1 MCPSPVSL
9 ENPYKWKISLQS
21 TVQHTSPCVPPLSLW
36 KILTNGKYPYNQP
49 CNVLLRVSLPCPSGK
64 SLQMENILTLNRA
77 IYTSPCV
84 PPLSLWKILT
94 NGKYPYNQPCNVLL
108 RVSLPCLS
116 GKSLQMENILTLNR
130 AIYLSVCPSPAAVS
144 LENPYKWKISL
155 QSTMQCISPCVPPL
169 SVWKILTN
177 GKYPY
182 NQPCNVFLRVSLP
195 CPSGKS
201 LQMEN
206 FLTINRAMYFSVC
219 PSPVRL
225 ENPYKW
231 KISLQ
236 STVQCTSPCVPP
248 LSVWKIL
255 TNGKYPYNQP
265 CNVLLRV
272 SLPCPSG
279 KSLQM
284 ENILTLNR
292 AIYLSVCPSPVRLEN
307 PYKWK
312 ISLQSTVQCTSP
324 CVPPLSVWKILTN
337 GKYPY
342 TKPCNIPLRVSLPC
356 LSGKSLQMENIL
368 TINHAMYFSVCP
380 SPVRLENPY
389 KWKISLQSTV
399 QCTSPCVPP
408 LSVWKIL
415 TNGKYPY
422 TKPCNIPLR
431 VSLPCLSGK
440 SLQMENILTLNRA
453 TYLSV
458 CPSPV
463 SLENPYKWKI
473 SLQSTVQCISPCV
486 PPLSVWKILTN
497 GKYPYNHNIP
507 LCVSLPCLSGKSLQ
521 MENILT
527 INRATYLSVCPSP
540 VSLENPYKWKI
551 SLQPQYT
558 SLCVPPLSLWKILT
572 NGKYPYN
579 QPCNIPLRV
588 SLPCLSGKSLQME
601 NILTTNRAT

>member
-1 MCPSPVSL
+1 MLPVCGQCQIILDVINDSAMIMTL
-9 ENPYKWKISLQS
+9 ISIQIAISEFLSETYKWKISLQP
-21 TVQHTSPCVPPLSLW
+21 QHNTSPCVPPLSLW
-36 KILTNGKYPYNQP
+36 KILTNGKYPYTKP
-49 CNVLLRVSLPCPSGK
+49 CNVP
-64 SLQMENILTLNRA
+64 
-77 IYTSPCV
+77 
-84 PPLSLWKILT
+84 
-94 NGKYPYNQPCNVLL
+94 L

-130 AIYLSVCPSPAAVS
+130 ATYLSVCPSPVS

-182 NQPCNVFLRVSLP
+182 NHNIPLHMSLP
-195 CPSGKS
+195 CLSGKS

-206 FLTINRAMYFSVC
+206 ILTLNRAIYLSVC
-219 PSPVRL
+219 PSPVSL

-248 LSVWKIL
+248 LSLWKIL

-265 CNVLLRV
+265 CNVFLRV
-272 SLPCPSG
+272 SLPCLSG

-292 AIYLSVCPSPVRLEN
+292 AIYLSVCPSPVSLENPYKINGKYPYNQPCNVLLRVSLPCLSGKSLQMENILTINRAMYFSVCPSPVCLANPYKWKISLQPQYTSPSRVSLPCLSGKSLQMENILTTTIYLSEPCVPPLSLWKILTNGKYPYNQPCNVLLHVSLPCLSGKSLQMENILTLNRAIYLSVCPSPVSLEN

-368 TINHAMYFSVCP
+368 TINCAMYFSVCP
-380 SPVRLENPY
+380 SPV
-389 KWKISLQSTV
+389 
-399 QCTSPCVPP
+399 
-408 LSVWKIL
+408 
-415 TNGKYPY
+415 
-422 TKPCNIPLR
+422 
-431 VSLPCLSGK
+431 CL
-440 SLQMENILTLNRA
+440 ENILT
-453 TYLSV
+453 T
-458 CPSPV
+458 
-463 SLENPYKWKI
+463 
-473 SLQSTVQCISPCV
+473 
-486 PPLSVWKILTN
+486 
-497 GKYPYNHNIP
+497 
-507 LCVSLPCLSGKSLQ
+507 
-521 MENILT
+521 T
-527 INRATYLSVCPSP
+527 IYLSVCPSP

-551 SLQPQYT
+551 SLQPTAQLSYIHP
-558 SLCVPPLSLWKILT
+558 SPSLSL
-572 NGKYPYN
+572 
-579 QPCNIPLRV
+579 
-588 SLPCLSGKSLQME
+588 
-601 NILTTNRAT
+601 NRSERFL